1 MKTSDVLN
9 KAADLIEERGW
20 LQGIHGLGT
29 DRGLCMEGGILAALG
44 RSRDDCAFR
53 GSQYGGRCP
62 VYNAVMEHLG
72 RADYTEKPLWRWNDA
87 EERNNP
93 SPTPPRRS
101 PNSAA
106 SSSRRHPPRRSHDR
120 DDT

>member
-87 EERNNP
+87 EER
-93 SPTPPRRS
+93 TADEVIATLRAVAVIE
-101 PNSAA
+101 SAREEA
-106 SSSRRHPPRRSHDR
+106 AEPVAHTVPA
-120 DDT
+120 